1 MIRMFLVSLLA
12 LMIWPAEAQ
21 QPSNAPGIDDM
32 VKALTPVARTR
43 SLGSATRNL
52 NPTLD
57 LTVNF
62 DFDSATLRSD
72 GRELLGRLAKALGD
86 ERLATFK
93 FRVEGHTDAKGTE
106 AYNDQLSQRRAE
118 AVVAFL
124 VSSGVVSDR
133 LEPIGKGFKE
143 LLNPADPHSASNR
156 RVRVI
161 TLP

>member
-1 MIRMFLVSLLA
+1 MMRMFLVCVLA
-12 LMIWPAEAQ
+12 LIVWPAEAQ
-21 QPSNAPGIDDM
+21 QPSNVPGIDDM
-32 VKALTPVARTR
+32 VKALTPVVRTR

-118 AVVAFL
+118 AVVTFL
-124 VSSGVVSDR
+124 VSSGVGADR

-143 LLNPADPHSASNR
+143 LLSPSDPLSAANR
-156 RVRVI
+156 RVRVV